1 MNGGEARL
9 SRRPFPIITGWGEVV
24 VEEGAHGD
32 ADDVAGAR
40 EADGV
45 DIPAGDGEAEAAKAD
60 AAAWGEGTG
69 NRADGPEVTG
79 ASGTPPASDPA
90 AAAAADSEEPPAGA
104 YLKAGDGFFI
114 RLPWESNS
122 RAPVEGEALDGEVLA
137 SVGLAVVDAPSSS
150 SAEPKEEQLLRKLV
164 SLYRA
169 RQAKVERQEALVA
182 RAGADMEKR
191 AAELR
196 EINQQAVQS
205 LAEERRLLG
214 EARTAFI
221 LEKAEA
227 EEQQR
232 LAAAELSVRESE
244 LVQKTASLASHEEEV
259 AAREQALGG
268 DLKKA
273 QDAAAA
279 AETAK
284 KKLETR
290 VAQLDS
296 DLKAK
301 GEELAALQQERE
313 KGALTLGELQG
324 RFAEKIQEL
333 DAAKNSNATLE
344 LKLETLDKAL
354 DSAKEREAA
363 LRKEVADNEE
373 LLRSAAVT
381 QNTFRETVERWTEGL
396 VDIAATI
403 DKELTLLGIEDHESL
418 TDENVPPSA
427 KLTSFFEGVVAVLQH
442 LRKTLPEQLAEET
455 REAVS
460 GALEK
465 VLVKIVF
472 RNPDI
477 RLTNVLRPLPENADL
492 TGIQALIAPIIKKAA
507 GVRRIEGDRVD

>member
-1 MNGGEARL
+1 ME
-9 SRRPFPIITGWGEVV
+9 IEVV

-32 ADDVAGAR
+32 ADDVAITE
-40 EADGV
+40 EADGT
-45 DIPAGDGEAEAAKAD
+45 DIPTGGGEAEAAKAG
-60 AAAWGEGTG
+60 AAAEGEETG
-69 NRADGPEVTG
+69 DCADGPRATG
-79 ASGTPPASDPA
+79 ASSTPPASDPA
-90 AAAAADSEEPPAGA
+90 ATAASDPEEPPAGA
-104 YLKAGDGFFI
+104 YLKAGGGVFI
-114 RLPWESNS
+114 RLPLEASS
-122 RAPVEGEALDGEVLA
+122 RAPAEGGGALDGEVLA
-137 SVGLAVVDAPSSS
+137 SVGLTVVDAPSSS
-150 SAEPKEEQLLRKLV
+150 SNEPEEEQLLRKLM

-169 RQAKVERQEALVA
+169 RQAKVERQEALGA

-205 LAEERRLLG
+205 LAEERRQLG

-268 DLKKA
+268 DLKEA

-284 KKLETR
+284 KELEAR
-290 VAQLDS
+290 VARLGT

-333 DAAKNSNATLE
+333 DAAKSSNSTLE
-344 LKLETLDKAL
+344 LKLETLGKAL
-354 DSAKEREAA
+354 DSAKERESA
-363 LRKEVADNEE
+363 LRKEVSDNEE
-373 LLRSAAVT
+373 LLKSAAVS

-396 VDIAATI
+396 VDIAVTI
-403 DKELTLLGIEDHESL
+403 DKELALLGIEGHESL
-418 TDENVPPSA
+418 SDENVVPSA
-427 KLTSFFEGVVAVLQH
+427 KLTSFFKGVVQALQH
-442 LRKTLPEQLAEET
+442 LRTSLPKELADET
-455 REAVS
+455 REAIS
-460 GALEK
+460 GALER

-472 RNPDI
+472 RNPGI
-477 RLTNVLRPLPENADL
+477 RLTNVLRPLPEDANL
-492 TGIQALIAPIIKKAA
+492 TGIQALIAPIVKKAA

>member
-1 MNGGEARL
+1 MGV
-9 SRRPFPIITGWGEVV
+9 EVV
-24 VEEGAHGD
+24 VGEGAH
-32 ADDVAGAR
+32 DDVDDVVVAEEANGA
-40 EADGV
+40 
-45 DIPAGDGEAEAAKAD
+45 DIPAGGGEAGAAKAG
-60 AAAWGEGTG
+60 AAAEGEETG
-69 NRADGPEVTG
+69 DRADGPEVTG
-79 ASGTPPASDPA
+79 ASSNPPASDPVATA
-90 AAAAADSEEPPAGA
+90 ASDSEEPPAGA
-104 YLKAGDGFFI
+104 YLKAGDGVFI

-122 RAPVEGEALDGEVLA
+122 RAAVEGEALDGEVLA
-137 SVGLAVVDAPSSS
+137 AVGLAVVDAPSSS
-150 SAEPKEEQLLRKLV
+150 SAEPEEEQLLRKLV

-196 EINQQAVQS
+196 ELNQQAVQS

-284 KKLETR
+284 KELETR

-301 GEELAALQQERE
+301 GEELAALQLERE

-324 RFAEKIQEL
+324 LFAEKIQEL
-333 DAAKNSNATLE
+333 DAAKNSNTTLE
-344 LKLETLDKAL
+344 LKLEALGRAL

-363 LRKEVADNEE
+363 LRKEVTDNEE
-373 LLRSAAVT
+373 LLRSAAVS

-396 VDIAATI
+396 VDIAVTI
-403 DKELTLLGIEDHESL
+403 DKELALLGIEGHESL
-418 TDENVPPSA
+418 SDENVVPSA
-427 KLTSFFEGVVAVLQH
+427 KLTSFFKGVVRALQH
-442 LRKTLPEQLAEET
+442 LRTSLPKELADET
-455 REAVS
+455 REAIS
-460 GALEK
+460 GALER

-477 RLTNVLRPLPENADL
+477 RLTNVLRPLPEDADL
-492 TGIQALIAPIIKKAA
+492 TGIQALIAPIVKKAA